1 MPTPVKYVTRSGS
14 TTWRIRFRHPS
25 TGKQTTLTFPTK
37 RAADVFAADI
47 KHHGTRQ
54 ALAMQEST
62 VDATD
67 TPTMDDAS
75 KGFFAW
81 KENRVRSD
89 RTVADYRRD
98 WDNWVSPTFGTTPIR
113 LLERSAIQAWVDA
126 MHDGTLDS
134 RKAAA
139 PKSIADR
146 HFLVH
151 AVCAWAVDQ
160 GLLTDNPAV
169 GTRLPK
175 RRPRTPKGLRPA
187 EWQALHAA
195 LRQIDP
201 DAADL
206 AEFLVGSGWRWS
218 EATALT
224 TFEVEDD
231 GAVMHVTMAQVRRRT
246 ASGAHVVVA
255 DGKGQASLRRIALDP
270 ETAAVVRRRVAS
282 APAGGV
288 VFTTG
293 RGAAW
298 HYSNFRLR
306 CWEPAVDLAG
316 LTRRPTPHW
325 LRHTHA
331 GWLLMS
337 GAATLPEVQARI
349 GHASITTTVGVYGS
363 LVADVRPEALD
374 AFAALR
380 DTQPKRATPVVES
393 RERP

>member
-1 MPTPVKYVTRSGS
+1 
-14 TTWRIRFRHPS
+14 
-25 TGKQTTLTFPTK
+25 
-37 RAADVFAADI
+37 
-47 KHHGTRQ
+47 
-54 ALAMQEST
+54 
-62 VDATD
+62 
-67 TPTMDDAS
+67 
-75 KGFFAW
+75 
-81 KENRVRSD
+81 
-89 RTVADYRRD
+89 
-98 WDNWVSPTFGTTPIR
+98 
-113 LLERSAIQAWVDA
+113 
-126 MHDGTLDS
+126 MHDGTLDK
-134 RKAAA
+134 RKPAS
-139 PKSIADR
+139 PKSVADR
-146 HFLVH
+146 HSLVH
-151 AVCAWAVDQ
+151 AVCAWAVDR
-160 GLLTDNPAV
+160 GVILENPTV
-169 GTRLPK
+169 GTSLPK
-175 RRPRTPKGLRPA
+175 RRARTPKGLRPA
-187 EWQALHAA
+187 EWQALRSA

-270 ETAAVVRRRVAS
+270 QTAAVVRRRVAS
-282 APAGGV
+282 VPAGEV

-306 CWEPAVDLAG
+306 CWEPAVDLAK
-316 LTRRPTPHW
+316 LPRRPTPHW

-363 LVADVRPEALD
+363 LVADVRPEALG
-374 AFAALR
+374 AFVALR
-380 DTQPKRATPVVES
+380 DMKPRQAVSAVTGGVVADGA
-393 RERP
+393 